1 MKRLAI
7 LGVVLGVFATPVYAQ
22 THGRTEA
29 PVAFNGLIFDPP
41 SGHYVAATSQR
52 QGYVAPR
59 ASDSKPSASQAP
71 RGFNGLT
78 FD

>member
-7 LGVVLGVFATPVYAQ
+7 LAVVLGVFATPVHAQ
-22 THGRTEA
+22 THGRTES